1 MSTFFNA
8 FCALVSL
15 VLLLLWIDVEKIST
29 VLNGPG
35 EMAYRGWET
44 KNVPKYLF
52 VTWWLVFRV
61 DHQVE
66 AELHEGESSWGKYRG
81 CFMLGSRNA
90 TPKPKQ
96 LWSQCL
102 LHCALAGYFYAAL
115 NQMKCECLELQEVE
129 KAVAIDDD
137 ELGSL
142 LYGKYFSPHD

>member
-1 MSTFFNA
+1 M
-8 FCALVSL
+8 
-15 VLLLLWIDVEKIST
+15 
-29 VLNGPG
+29 
-35 EMAYRGWET
+35 
-44 KNVPKYLF
+44 
-52 VTWWLVFRV
+52 FRV

-142 LYGKYFSPHD
+142 LYGKYFNPHD